1 MRTPTNTALVNPRY
15 PLHLVAGP
23 WGAGKSSL
31 INALLALRPA
41 GERWVVLL
49 NEAGRTEVGAAGTPN
64 ALPVTIKD
72 IVGACACCSGQVV
85 FVSALAGL
93 IRQTKPH
100 RVFVEVAAAAVL
112 SDLVNAVQHSFR
124 DAVSLETVISVFN
137 VDSPSRVDVSAPLIR
152 DQWNTAD
159 TLVIHGS
166 EPRDALGAVETLPSA
181 SSEKRVIAGWPDAG
195 TLVTLLQL
203 PNDIGPA

>member
-1 MRTPTNTALVNPRY
+1 MNAPPSTAIAAPRY
-15 PLHLVAGP
+15 PVHLVAGP

-49 NEAGRTEVGAAGTPN
+49 NEAGRTEVGSAVTPT

-72 IVGACACCSGQVV
+72 IVGACACCTGQVV

-100 RVFVEVAAAAVL
+100 RVFVEVGSSAVL
-112 SDLVNAVQHSFR
+112 SDLVNAVQQSFR

-137 VDSPSRVDVSAPLIR
+137 VASGSRVDSSAPSIR
-152 DQWNTAD
+152 DQWNNAD
-159 TLVIHGS
+159 TLVVHGS
-166 EPRDALGAVETLPSA
+166 EPNDAVELVETLKSA

-195 TLVTLLQL
+195 TLVTLLQS
-203 PNDIGPA
+203 PRHARSA